1 MFCNKCGNQL
11 NDDAKFCW
19 ACGNSVAPAAASP
32 EAEEVI
38 AAPTL
43 EPEIPVMQESSVE
56 PVIQQPAYEPPVW
69 STPVE
74 PEQPKKPRK
83 KWMPFAIIG
92 GAIAAVAAIVLTL
105 FLTGVFDSDEVR
117 LYKAIGKTTKA
128 FAETSDAMD
137 MPDFQYIQKENA
149 YSAEFGFA
157 MNEFPE
163 YEEVCGLG
171 IRGSMDYN
179 LPGKKLGLILTPSY
193 GSVDLL
199 NVEMKL
205 DNNMFYLGA
214 PEITGNSFYS
224 LNTET
229 LFMDLSNLGG
239 DVNGLENIRINFF
252 ELLQILSENTAFSE
266 EDLEKVLKAAEELIK
281 SIEAEKIGAEE
292 ITVNGYDLKCDEY
305 EVVITKDALLD
316 YYEVVLNIMADMDM
330 TDTMTKLCESL
341 NLPEEAMEQ
350 MNITST
356 EIDTDEL
363 MEALDEMLSQI
374 GDIELT
380 FYLNDGYVMAVVYEL
395 ELEDAVIEFEL
406 NIGGGDN
413 YVDDLS
419 LTMSAGGESFVL
431 ESSGNHAGK
440 NGKYTDETKLYF
452 KDSGTTMTFLTS
464 SLSFDSKKSSD
475 NFQWT
480 LDMDDFASVVI
491 NIAGNMSYDSKSM
504 TMDLNDISFTQYGE
518 ELFAFS
524 LYYKLG
530 EYDDKIQIDESV
542 ELLKLSEN
550 EIAAEINALGE
561 KVQEWAMGM
570 MDQVPELL
578 ELLN

>member
-1 MFCNKCGNQL
+1 MALSTISYHGFLRSFNRNSFFKVHQKVALLNSSPISRTVCIIMFDRSSDGFFNPLIYC
-11 NDDAKFCW
+11 AKRLWFIPILR
-19 ACGNSVAPAAASP
+19 ATA
-32 EAEEVI
+32 EALISGCV
-38 AAPTL
+38 
-43 EPEIPVMQESSVE
+43 
-56 PVIQQPAYEPPVW
+56 
-69 STPVE
+69 
-74 PEQPKKPRK
+74 RK
-83 KWMPFAIIG
+83 K
-92 GAIAAVAAIVLTL
+92 
-105 FLTGVFDSDEVR
+105 R
-117 LYKAIGKTTKA
+117 
-128 FAETSDAMD
+128 
-137 MPDFQYIQKENA
+137 
-149 YSAEFGFA
+149 
-157 MNEFPE
+157 
-163 YEEVCGLG
+163 
-171 IRGSMDYN
+171 
-179 LPGKKLGLILTPSY
+179 
-193 GSVDLL
+193 
-199 NVEMKL
+199 
-205 DNNMFYLGA
+205 
-214 PEITGNSFYS
+214 
-224 LNTET
+224 
-229 LFMDLSNLGG
+229 
-239 DVNGLENIRINFF
+239 
-252 ELLQILSENTAFSE
+252 
-266 EDLEKVLKAAEELIK
+266 
-281 SIEAEKIGAEE
+281 
-292 ITVNGYDLKCDEY
+292 
-305 EVVITKDALLD
+305 
-316 YYEVVLNIMADMDM
+316 
-330 TDTMTKLCESL
+330 
-341 NLPEEAMEQ
+341 
-350 MNITST
+350 
-356 EIDTDEL
+356 
-363 MEALDEMLSQI
+363 
-374 GDIELT
+374 DIELT

-561 KVQEWAMGM
+561 KGQEWAMGL